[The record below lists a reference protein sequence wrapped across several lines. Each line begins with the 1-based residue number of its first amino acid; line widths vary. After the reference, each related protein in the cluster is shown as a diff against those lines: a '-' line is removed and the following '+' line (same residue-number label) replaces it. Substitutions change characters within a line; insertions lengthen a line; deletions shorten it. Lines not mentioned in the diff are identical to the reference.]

1 MHIQRK
7 HICLQDTMSQVQVR
21 VPENL
26 LETLDRWIEEGRF
39 KSRSDAIRV
48 ILAQYEERERTRE
61 FLIMLRERSEE
72 AREHPEDLVPLE

>member
-1 MHIQRK
+1 
-7 HICLQDTMSQVQVR
+7 MSQVQVR

-61 FLIMLRERSEE
+61 FLIMLNRRSEE

>member
-1 MHIQRK
+1 MG
-7 HICLQDTMSQVQVR
+7 QVQVR
-21 VPENL
+21 VPEKL
-26 LETLDRWIEEGRF
+26 LEELDRWVDEGRF

-61 FLIMLRERSEE
+61 FYVMLERRSRD

>member
-1 MHIQRK
+1 M
-7 HICLQDTMSQVQVR
+7 R
-21 VPENL
+21 VPEKL
-26 LETLDRWIEEGRF
+26 LEELDRWVDEGRF

-61 FLIMLRERSEE
+61 FYVMLERRSRD

>member
-1 MHIQRK
+1 
-7 HICLQDTMSQVQVR
+7 MSQVQVR
-21 VPENL
+21 VPEKL
-26 LETLDRWIEEGRF
+26 LEELDRWVDEGRF

-61 FLIMLRERSEE
+61 FYVMLERRSRD